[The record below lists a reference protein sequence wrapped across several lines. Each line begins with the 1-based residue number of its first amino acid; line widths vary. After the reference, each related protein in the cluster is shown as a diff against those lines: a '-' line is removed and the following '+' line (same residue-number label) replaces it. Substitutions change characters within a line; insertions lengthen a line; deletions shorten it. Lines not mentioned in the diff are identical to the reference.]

1 MSGPDLTVD
10 FDFLTDSERKLG
22 QLKKTFEDI
31 EKRRDEMDKHWGSSE
46 IADAMAQF
54 VDNWDDYRTKLI
66 EGLDSVGKLVSGT
79 KKAFGDLEKQL
90 GRRDEKKP
98 KK

>member
-1 MSGPDLTVD
+1 MSDPDLTVD
-10 FDFLTDSERKLG
+10 FEFLADSERKLG

-31 EKRRDEMDKHWGSSE
+31 EKRRDEMNKHWGSGE
-46 IADAMAQF
+46 IAGAMGDF
-54 VDNWDDYRTKLI
+54 VDNWDDYRTKLV

-79 KKAFGDLEKQL
+79 KKAFEDLEKQL
-90 GRRDEKKP
+90 GKRNEKKP